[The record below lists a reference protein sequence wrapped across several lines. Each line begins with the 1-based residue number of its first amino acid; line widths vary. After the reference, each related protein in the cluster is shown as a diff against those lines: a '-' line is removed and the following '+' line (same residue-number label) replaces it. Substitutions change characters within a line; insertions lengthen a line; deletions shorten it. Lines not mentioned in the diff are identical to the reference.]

1 MALMIA
7 IVVLIARAP
16 FPVQATPS
24 GSVQIDIGSASA
36 DAEGIA
42 SIPVSLVSAGDAVG
56 GMQNDILFDNTIVSL
71 AGATSCQLNPAI
83 GTPPECFD
91 DPDNT
96 SLPCKTMNRR
106 LRQCG
111 TTPQPAGCPEGSG
124 PNMSVF
130 RALIAPTAVLTM
142 NPIPDGVLYTC
153 VFQVVDAD
161 RLPAAL
167 NNRDVLVSDPM
178 GGRLTPVVAG
188 DGAVLPPPEQT
199 STPTETPTPTVSAT
213 AASTPTATIT
223 PTSTQTPTQSLTP
236 TDTATSTATAT
247 PSPTS
252 SHTPTL
258 SATPSPSPTVTA
270 TPELCAGDCDGSDA
284 VTVDEITR
292 IVSIALGTQE
302 LAVCTSGDRD
312 GDQAITV
319 DEIQTAVNFGL
330 NGCPG

>member
-1 MALMIA
+1 MIA
-7 IVVLIARAP
+7 IVVLIARSP
-16 FPVQATPS
+16 FPAQATPS

-42 SIPVSLVSAGDAVG
+42 SIPVSLVSAGAAVG

-71 AGATSCQLNPAI
+71 AGVTSCQINPAI

-91 DPDNT
+91 DPGNT

-111 TTPQPAGCPEGSG
+111 ADPQPPGCPEGAG
-124 PNMSVF
+124 PDLSVF

-153 VFQVVDAD
+153 VFQVVDAG

-167 NNRDVLVSDPM
+167 SNRDVSVSDPI
-178 GGRLTPVVAG
+178 GVRLTPVVAG
-188 DGAVLPPPEQT
+188 DGAVLPTPEPTPTATET
-199 STPTETPTPTVSAT
+199 STPTRSAT
-213 AASTPTATIT
+213 AAD
-223 PTSTQTPTQSLTP
+223 TQTPTITSTATLTP
-236 TDTATSTATAT
+236 TQSPTPADTATSTATAT
-247 PSPTS
+247 PSFTP

-270 TPELCAGDCDGSDA
+270 TPELCVGDCDGSGA